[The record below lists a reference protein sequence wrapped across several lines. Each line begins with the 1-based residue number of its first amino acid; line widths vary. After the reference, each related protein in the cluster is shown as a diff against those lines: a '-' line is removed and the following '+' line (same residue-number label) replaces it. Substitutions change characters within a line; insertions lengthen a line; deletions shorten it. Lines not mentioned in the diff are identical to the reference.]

1 MKKALINIIQY
12 CLSEEAC
19 GHILEAISNRV
30 PQLETVYNKLANE
43 WEENLHPRANDGKFT
58 SKGEEGGFGE
68 VEMGDLNSP
77 ENRRRTKQQ
86 LKRMEQKNTPEGRL
100 KDLKKNLRY
109 FERQMAI
116 AKKKGWMA
124 SDRNPEGGW
133 MDGFESRAAK
143 RKYERSMRKRD
154 EIEDQID
161 KLQSEISA
169 SKAEKRIGD
178 VQLSASE
185 MKDPEFDKYIA
196 GWVEE
201 GMIGPGDEEK
211 ARKELALK
219 KRQGLKGYDLVRAVE
234 ADWGN
239 YE

>member
-19 GHILEAISNRV
+19 GRILEAISNRV

-43 WEENLHPRANDGKFT
+43 WEENLHPRANDGKFA

-68 VEMGDLNSP
+68 VDMGDRNSP
-77 ENRRRTKQQ
+77 ENRRKTRQQ
-86 LKRMEQKNTPEGRL
+86 LKRMEEQNTPQG
-100 KDLKKNLRY
+100 KLKKMKSQLKY
-109 FERQMAI
+109 FKRQMALS
-116 AKKKGWMA
+116 KKRGWIA
-124 SDRNPEGGW
+124 SDQNPEGDW
-133 MDGFESRAAK
+133 MSGRVGSEARRD
-143 RKYERSMRKRD
+143 YERYSARYD
-154 EIEDQID
+154 EIERQID
-161 KLQSEISA
+161 DLQHDISA
-169 SKAEKRIGD
+169 EKSMKRIE
-178 VQLSASE
+178 SAVFTESE
-185 MKDPEFDKYIA
+185 LKNPEFDKYIA
-196 GWVEE
+196 GWVED